1 MPSRSAVNHRP
12 GAGLR
17 LLALRLLLLLVLF
30 TVWHVL
36 TESDVLPRFFF
47 GSPLVVLEKG
57 ARWFTS
63 GKIYKHLAITLVETV
78 LAFGGGTLL
87 GLTVGLLLTP
97 PPPPPLLIEPV
108 LKRPHALPR
117 ALLSPNTA

>member
-1 MPSRSAVNHRP
+1 MPSRSAGSHHP

-17 LLALRLLLLLVLF
+17 LLALRLLLLLLLF
-30 TVWHVL
+30 TVWHLL
-36 TESDVLPRFFF
+36 TEFGILPPFFF

-78 LAFGGGTLL
+78 LAFGRGTLL
-87 GLTVGLLLTP
+87 GLLLGLWLP
-97 PPPPPLLIEPV
+97 PPPAPSRPP
-108 LKRPHALPR
+108 
-117 ALLSPNTA
+117 S

>member
-1 MPSRSAVNHRP
+1 MPSRSAGSHHP

-17 LLALRLLLLLVLF
+17 LLALRLLLLLLLF
-30 TVWHVL
+30 TVWHLL
-36 TESDVLPRFFF
+36 TEFGILPPFFF

-78 LAFGGGTLL
+78 LAFGARILL
-87 GLTVGLLLTP
+87 GLLVGLWLAPTP
-97 PPPPPLLIEPV
+97 PSSRLPHPSFKPPIPFHPAI
-108 LKRPHALPR
+108 A
-117 ALLSPNTA
+117 